1 LWVNIVPFSWISIQE
16 DVFGGL
22 IFVKNLGHIIASI
35 EVVQTNY
42 TSKLDGTTNMNYY
55 SQLNTKVT
63 EREKYISL

>member
-1 LWVNIVPFSWISIQE
+1 M
-16 DVFGGL
+16 
-22 IFVKNLGHIIASI
+22 KNLGHIIASI